1 MGSSKAMDRV
11 RRGVD
16 AVMIF
21 TSLLMLTWLSYFDSD
36 HINPLAAGGVVLFLG
51 LGVIILAMR
60 WPLLQYAPV
69 ASAVIMAGYWHYRDG
84 DVSAELT
91 WLLIGV
97 SAIILTRQFLGAR

>member
-51 LGVIILAMR
+51 LGVILLAMR

-69 ASAVIMAGYWHYRDG
+69 ASAVIMAGHWDYRDG
-84 DVSAELT
+84 RGDGGATRLVIAT
-91 WLLIGV
+91 
-97 SAIILTRQFLGAR
+97 SAI